1 MGVES
6 VNSII
11 NYSKLSKRKY
21 GYSMNSINS
30 MRSCSAKR
38 NKTNYTEE
46 EARQKAIYLVDKF
59 KNPDGLLFYLK
70 CAWNLTD
77 WYIDWLVE
85 YSFKKANPSKYFVSV
100 ANKKMLE
107 EA

>member
-6 VNSII
+6 VNSIM
-11 NYSKLSKRKY
+11 NYSKLPKRKY
-21 GYSMNSINS
+21 GYSINSIKRGS
-30 MRSCSAKR
+30 VKR
-38 NKTNYTEE
+38 NKTNYTEK
-46 EARQKAIYLVDKF
+46 EARQKAIYLVDKY

>member
-11 NYSKLSKRKY
+11 HNSKLSKRKY
-21 GYSMNSINS
+21 GYSINSIRRGS
-30 MRSCSAKR
+30 VKR

-46 EARQKAIYLVDKF
+46 ESRQKAIYLVDKY

-100 ANKKMLE
+100 ANKKMME
-107 EA
+107 DA

>member
-1 MGVES
+1 MGVEG
-6 VNSII
+6 VNSIL
-11 NYSKLSKRKY
+11 NYSKLPKRKY
-21 GYSMNSINS
+21 EYSINS
-30 MRSCSAKR
+30 IKQKSVKR
-38 NKTNYTEE
+38 NKAKYTEK
-46 EARQKAIYLVDKF
+46 EARQKAIYLAEKY

-107 EA
+107 NT

>member
-1 MGVES
+1 MGVEG
-6 VNSII
+6 VNSIL
-11 NYSKLSKRKY
+11 NHSKLPKRKY
-21 GYSMNSINS
+21 EYSINS
-30 MRSCSAKR
+30 IKQKSVKR
-38 NKTNYTEE
+38 NKTKYTEK
-46 EARQKAIYLVDKF
+46 EARQKAIYLAEKY

-107 EA
+107 NT